1 MKELTAFQRDCLI
14 VINGLGDPSGREILD
29 ELGRYYE
36 SDIFGGRLYP
46 SLDKLVEAGLIEKW
60 SRDGRTNAYNVTDS
74 GKRWLDERQS
84 WKATLFA
91 AD

>member
-14 VINGLGDPSGREILD
+14 VINGLGEPSGREILD
-29 ELGRYYE
+29 ELRLYYE

-46 SLDKLVEAGLIEKW
+46 SLDGLVEAGFVEKT
-60 SRDGRTNAYNVTDS
+60 SRDGRTNAYNVTAA
-74 GKRWLDERQS
+74 GKRWLDKRQS

>member
-14 VINGLGDPSGREILD
+14 VINGLGEPSGREIID
-29 ELGRYYE
+29 ELGQYYE

-46 SLDKLVEAGLIEKW
+46 SLDGLVEAGLVEKT
-60 SRDGRTNAYNVTDS
+60 SQDGRTNAYHVTPT
-74 GKRWLDERQS
+74 GKQWLEERQS
-84 WKATLFA
+84 WKSTLFA